1 LKKNY
6 HFNAISNK
14 DMTDF
19 EYIIKQ
25 ARKYHYTKWTDEELR
40 KCMDMLVGLD
50 RQELVSLYTSKWI
63 ADEKILKEEIFKI
76 LFADK
81 LGKREERIKEMELKE
96 LIEEFQD
103 KKSGNI
109 SLIRNEL
116 KHRYKEGFDNE
127 KMIIANAFKE
137 SRSKGDQQW
146 IELQL
151 RKELYGNYKK
161 DK

>member
-1 LKKNY
+1 
-6 HFNAISNK
+6 
-14 DMTDF
+14 MTDY

-25 ARKYHYTKWTDEELR
+25 ARKFHYSKWTDEELR
-40 KCMDMLVGLD
+40 KCLDMLVGLD
-50 RQELVSLYTSKWI
+50 RQELVSLYMSRWI
-63 ADEKILKEEIFKI
+63 AEEKILKEEIFKI
-76 LFADK
+76 LYADK

-96 LIEEFQD
+96 LIEVFQD
-103 KKSGNI
+103 KKSGNV

-116 KHRYKEGFDNE
+116 KHRYKEGLDEE

-151 RKELYGNYKK
+151 RRELYGNSNDNK
-161 DK
+161 

>member
-1 LKKNY
+1 
-6 HFNAISNK
+6 
-14 DMTDF
+14 MTDY

-25 ARKYHYTKWTDEELR
+25 ARKFHYSKWTDEELR
-40 KCMDMLVGLD
+40 KCLDMLVGLD
-50 RQELVSLYTSKWI
+50 RQELVSLYMSRWI
-63 ADEKILKEEIFKI
+63 AEEKILKEEIFKI
-76 LFADK
+76 LYAEK
-81 LGKREERIKEMELKE
+81 LGKREERIKEMDLKE

-116 KHRYKEGFDNE
+116 KHRYKEGHDEE
-127 KMIIANAFKE
+127 KMIIGNAFKE

-151 RKELYGNYKK
+151 RRELYSNTNGNK
-161 DK
+161 

>member
-1 LKKNY
+1 
-6 HFNAISNK
+6 
-14 DMTDF
+14 MTDY

-25 ARKYHYTKWTDEELR
+25 ARMFHYTKWSDEELR
-40 KCMDMLVGLD
+40 KCVDMLIGLE
-50 RQELVSLYTSKWI
+50 RQELVSLYMSKWVSG
-63 ADEKILKEEIFKI
+63 EKILKEEIFKI
-76 LFADK
+76 LYADK
-81 LGKREERIKEMELKE
+81 LGKREERIKEMDLKE

-116 KHRYKEGFDNE
+116 KHRYKEGLDEE
-127 KMIIANAFKE
+127 KMMIGKAFKE

-151 RKELYGNYKK
+151 RRELYGNTNGNK
-161 DK
+161 

>member
-1 LKKNY
+1 
-6 HFNAISNK
+6 
-14 DMTDF
+14 MTDF

>member
-1 LKKNY
+1 
-6 HFNAISNK
+6 
-14 DMTDF
+14 MTDY
-19 EYIIKQ
+19 EYILKQ
-25 ARKYHYTKWTDEELR
+25 VRKFHYTKWTDEELR
-40 KCMDMLVGLD
+40 KCIDMLVGLD
-50 RQELVSLYTSKWI
+50 RQELVSLYMSKWI
-63 ADEKILKEEIFKI
+63 AEEKILKEEIFKI
-76 LFADK
+76 LYADK

-116 KHRYKEGFDNE
+116 KHRYKEGLDEE
-127 KMIIANAFKE
+127 KMMIGNAFKE

-151 RKELYGNYKK
+151 RRELYGNS
-161 DK
+161 DNRDRL

>member
-1 LKKNY
+1 
-6 HFNAISNK
+6 
-14 DMTDF
+14 MTDY

-25 ARKYHYTKWTDEELR
+25 ARKFHYSKWTDEELR
-40 KCMDMLVGLD
+40 KCVDMLIGLE
-50 RQELVSLYTSKWI
+50 RQELVSLYMNKWVSG
-63 ADEKILKEEIFKI
+63 EKILKEEIFKI
-76 LFADK
+76 LYADK
-81 LGKREERIKEMELKE
+81 LGKREERIKEMELND

-116 KHRYKEGFDNE
+116 KHRYKEGHDDE
-127 KMIIANAFKE
+127 KMIIGNAFKE

-151 RKELYGNYKK
+151 RRELYGNSNGNK
-161 DK
+161 

>member
-1 LKKNY
+1 
-6 HFNAISNK
+6 
-14 DMTDF
+14 MTDY

-25 ARKYHYTKWTDEELR
+25 ARKFHYSKWTDEELR
-40 KCMDMLVGLD
+40 KCIDMLVGLD
-50 RQELVSLYTSKWI
+50 RQKLVSLYMSRWI
-63 ADEKILKEEIFKI
+63 AEEKILKEEIFKI
-76 LFADK
+76 LYADK

-103 KKSGNI
+103 KKSGNV

-116 KHRYKEGFDNE
+116 KHRYKEGLDEE
-127 KMIIANAFKE
+127 KIIIANAFKE

-151 RKELYGNYKK
+151 RRELYGNTNGNK
-161 DK
+161 

>member
-1 LKKNY
+1 
-6 HFNAISNK
+6 
-14 DMTDF
+14 MTDY

-25 ARKYHYTKWTDEELR
+25 ARKFHFSKWTDEELR
-40 KCMDMLVGLD
+40 KCIDMLVGLD
-50 RQELVSLYTSKWI
+50 RQELVSLYMSRWI
-63 ADEKILKEEIFKI
+63 AEEKILKEEIFKI
-76 LFADK
+76 LYADK

-109 SLIRNEL
+109 SLVRNEL
-116 KHRYKEGFDNE
+116 KHRYKEGLDE
-127 KMIIANAFKE
+127 DKMIIGKAFKE

-151 RKELYGNYKK
+151 RRELYGNTNGNK
-161 DK
+161 

>member
-1 LKKNY
+1 
-6 HFNAISNK
+6 
-14 DMTDF
+14 MTDY

-25 ARKYHYTKWTDEELR
+25 ARKFHYSKWTDEELR
-40 KCMDMLVGLD
+40 KCLDMLVGLD
-50 RQELVSLYTSKWI
+50 RQELVSLYMSRWI
-63 ADEKILKEEIFKI
+63 AEEKILKEELFKI
-76 LFADK
+76 LYADK
-81 LGKREERIKEMELKE
+81 LGKREERIKEMDLKE

-116 KHRYKEGFDNE
+116 KHRYKEGHDEE
-127 KMIIANAFKE
+127 KMIIGKAFKE

-151 RKELYGNYKK
+151 RRELYGNSNGNK
-161 DK
+161 

>member
-1 LKKNY
+1 
-6 HFNAISNK
+6 
-14 DMTDF
+14 MTDY

-25 ARKYHYTKWTDEELR
+25 ARKFHYSKWTDEELR
-40 KCMDMLVGLD
+40 KCIDMLVGLD
-50 RQELVSLYTSKWI
+50 RQELVSLYMSRWI
-63 ADEKILKEEIFKI
+63 AEEKILKEEIFKI
-76 LFADK
+76 LYADK

-103 KKSGNI
+103 KKSGNV

-116 KHRYKEGFDNE
+116 KHRYKEGLDEE
-127 KMIIANAFKE
+127 KIIIANAFKE

-151 RKELYGNYKK
+151 RRELYGNSK
-161 DK
+161 DNK

>member
-1 LKKNY
+1 MIDY
-6 HFNAISNK
+6 
-14 DMTDF
+14 

-25 ARKYHYTKWTDEELR
+25 ARKFHYSKWTDEELR
-40 KCMDMLVGLD
+40 KCIDMLVGLD
-50 RQELVSLYTSKWI
+50 RQELVSLYMSRWI
-63 ADEKILKEEIFKI
+63 AEEKILKEEIFKI
-76 LFADK
+76 LYADK

-103 KKSGNI
+103 KKSGNV

-116 KHRYKEGFDNE
+116 KHRYKEGLDEE

-151 RKELYGNYKK
+151 RRELYGNSNDNK
-161 DK
+161 

>member
-1 LKKNY
+1 
-6 HFNAISNK
+6 
-14 DMTDF
+14 MTDY

-25 ARKYHYTKWTDEELR
+25 ARNFHYSKWTDEELR
-40 KCMDMLVGLD
+40 KCIDMLVGLD
-50 RQELVSLYTSKWI
+50 RQELVSLYMSRWI
-63 ADEKILKEEIFKI
+63 AEEKILKEEIFKI
-76 LFADK
+76 LYADK
-81 LGKREERIKEMELKE
+81 LGKREERIKEMDLKE

-103 KKSGNI
+103 KKSGNV

-116 KHRYKEGFDNE
+116 KHRYKEGLDEE

-151 RKELYGNYKK
+151 RRELYGNSNDNK
-161 DK
+161 

>member
-1 LKKNY
+1 
-6 HFNAISNK
+6 
-14 DMTDF
+14 MTDY

-25 ARKYHYTKWTDEELR
+25 ARKFHYSKWTDEELR
-40 KCMDMLVGLD
+40 KCIDMLVGLD
-50 RQELVSLYTSKWI
+50 RQGLVSLYMSRWI
-63 ADEKILKEEIFKI
+63 AEEKILKEEIFKI
-76 LFADK
+76 LYADK

-103 KKSGNI
+103 KKSGNV

-116 KHRYKEGFDNE
+116 KHRYKEGLDEE

-151 RKELYGNYKK
+151 RRELYGNSNDNK
-161 DK
+161 

>member
-1 LKKNY
+1 M
-6 HFNAISNK
+6 K
-14 DMTDF
+14 DY

-25 ARKYHYTKWTDEELR
+25 ARKFHYSKWTDEELR
-40 KCMDMLVGLD
+40 KCIDMLVGLD
-50 RQELVSLYTSKWI
+50 RQELVSLYMSRWI
-63 ADEKILKEEIFKI
+63 AEEKILKEEIFKI
-76 LFADK
+76 LYADK

-103 KKSGNI
+103 KKSGNV

-116 KHRYKEGFDNE
+116 KHRYKEGLDEE

-151 RKELYGNYKK
+151 RRELYGNSNDNK
-161 DK
+161 

>member
-1 LKKNY
+1 
-6 HFNAISNK
+6 
-14 DMTDF
+14 MTDY

-25 ARKYHYTKWTDEELR
+25 ARMFHYTKWSDEELR
-40 KCMDMLVGLD
+40 KCVDMLIGLE
-50 RQELVSLYTSKWI
+50 RQELVSLYMSKWVSG
-63 ADEKILKEEIFKI
+63 EKILKEEIFKI
-76 LFADK
+76 LYADK
-81 LGKREERIKEMELKE
+81 LGKREERIKEMELND

-116 KHRYKEGFDNE
+116 KHRYKEGHDEE
-127 KMIIANAFKE
+127 KMIIGNAFKE

-151 RKELYGNYKK
+151 RRELYGNSNDNK
-161 DK
+161 

>member
-1 LKKNY
+1 
-6 HFNAISNK
+6 
-14 DMTDF
+14 MTDY

-25 ARKYHYTKWTDEELR
+25 ARKFHYSKWTDEELR
-40 KCMDMLVGLD
+40 KCIDMLVGLD
-50 RQELVSLYTSKWI
+50 RQELVSLYMSRWI
-63 ADEKILKEEIFKI
+63 SEEKILKEEIFKI
-76 LFADK
+76 LYADK
-81 LGKREERIKEMELKE
+81 LGKREERIKEMKLKE

-103 KKSGNI
+103 KKSGNV

-116 KHRYKEGFDNE
+116 KHRYKEGLDEE

-151 RKELYGNYKK
+151 RRELYGNSNGNK
-161 DK
+161 